1 MLSTLRQDCGCGG
14 KENCITKHKKEF
26 KKWVRS
32 QLKKLDCGCGCKG
45 KKAFE
50 KKYGKLIGGKLKE
63 CPPGWRNDG
72 LTCVESCNADERDDG
87 LTCRSKCPDGW
98 VDDGLTCRKP
108 ITSSMNECPPGS
120 RDIAGTC
127 WGTVSQMCLDDCFKH
142 PAPGCRTYEC
152 GRLKGAFGE
161 DWGPKLCTDCNLR
174 CGQTCLPVEGITKQ
188 LHERQLK
195 VQGGEVI
202 GQQIRGK
209 KIIGR
214 VDWEETFKD
223 IKKGFEDVLA
233 NNPGLAQ
240 LFDPEKNGVASAFRK
255 FGDDAKK
262 VFEEVGNRV
271 KDGFEKMGEAAKA
284 EFQRFA
290 ERAEKDFKH
299 FGDEFV
305 KKMKDPD
312 FWVEFACIAA
322 QVGAAVLGAMITAG
336 TLGVGAGA
344 GIAIMM
350 AANMAAPA
358 IRMIAKAAKNEPIDA
373 LDIADMALAAI
384 PAPGVAGKAASTLIG
399 KAAQTIVANRSTI
412 QQLGGLVITG
422 VKTAQALDLIPSS
435 CIANCPPEPPPPE
448 IPPPDQKEPYPCEP
462 PTKPGEKTPEEI
474 AELQPENTIKYILRN
489 PRRENPDYLTTEEW
503 VDKYRKENYGSPPTK
518 CEGDDSPQAEVP
530 NTGTPQE
537 IPEPKDLEGEEDF
550 DFGDKGED
558 EEGFDFGGEGE
569 DEFTFGEDGEE
580 EFTFGEDGEEEFKF
594 GEDGEEE
601 FAFGDEEEK
610 DEFAFGDEE
619 KEEEFAFGD
628 EEEKDEFAFGDEEK
642 DEFAFGEEE
651 EKDEFAF
658 GEEEEVE
665 PGEEKEEEFAFGE
678 EEVEEEGELE
688 QFGEE
693 EEEDEEEKEGE
704 EKCDLVL
711 EKIMKMNEQDFG
723 IEFPEGFDDM
733 DMGFQEEDLTGGAN
747 DEIEP
752 IVTGNIIE
760 NPFGAMASKMPTE
773 NIPNTHN
780 GAKFDPLCYARKNPE
795 LAEATGTDLGKLT
808 THWIETGFKEGY
820 DAECGP
826 GTSSAQERLQ
836 KLAERQAEEQKLEGE
851 KAACKAADRFWTGT
865 KCDGTKRSNGSTNT
879 IAEECQKNNSYYD
892 YEAYSYYGEGGKE
905 FCNRSKFPD
914 GTRKP
919 VKDLCAATNRAV
931 LKNEKGE
938 DYCVDTENLDGSY
951 KTIADLCADNN
962 SFWTGKQC
970 NFSKDRN
977 GREKKEDPKR
987 DCYELNRMYN
997 DVSKECDPTRMSDG
1011 KSAFDTGGPYYKIP
1025 SFDESYRRI
1034 DERSKY
1040 RYENMVY
1047 RVLRSK
1053 TVRAN
1058 QLRDWFR
1065 NFLNRK
1071 FPNSQFLVTP
1081 ENFSYFKGFKRFQDS
1096 LKGSELGDSSL
1107 MTDEQLEKVKPIDP
1121 EVGDVLLD
1129 EGKGISPPDWQNMY
1143 KMGGETKGSL
1153 LDPTFATTEK
1163 LTAWDGT
1170 SWKEMSIKDYIGL
1183 VEPPR
1188 DLKPK
1193 GSGKPL
1199 TLTLYWAEW
1208 CPHCHDLLPI
1218 WKQLKL
1224 KGVKFQSYEESV
1236 SPIKVQAYP
1245 TIIFHNGKKMEKY
1258 EGKRTKN
1265 AILNFLK
1272 KKLSNK

>member
-14 KENCITKHKKEF
+14 KENCITKHSKQF

-223 IKKGFEDVLA
+223 VKRGFEDVIA
-233 NNPGLAQ
+233 NNPALGQ

-358 IRMIAKAAKNEPIDA
+358 IRMIAKAARNQPIDA

-384 PAPGVAGKAASTLIG
+384 PAPGPGGKAASSLIG

-422 VKTAQALDLIPSS
+422 VKTAQALSLIPSS

-448 IPPPDQKEPYPCEP
+448 IPPPDQKDPYPCEP
-462 PTKPGEKTPEEI
+462 TPKTGEKTIDEI
-474 AELQPENTIKYILRN
+474 KDLQPDSTLKYWLKN
-489 PRRENPDYLTTEEW
+489 PRRENPDYLTSEEW
-503 VDKYRKENYGSPPTK
+503 VDKYRKENYGSPPTT

-550 DFGDKGED
+550 DFEGKEGD
-558 EEGFDFGGEGE
+558 EEDFDFGGEGE

-580 EFTFGEDGEEEFKF
+580 EFKFGEDGEEEFKF

-619 KEEEFAFGD
+619 EKDEFAFGD
-628 EEEKDEFAFGDEEK
+628 EEEKDEFAFGDEEEKDEFAFGDEEEK

-658 GEEEEVE
+658 GEEEEIE
-665 PGEEKEEEFAFGE
+665 PGEEKDEFAFGE

-693 EEEDEEEKEGE
+693 EVEEEKEGE

-773 NIPNTHN
+773 NIPNTHA

-808 THWIETGFKEGY
+808 THWLETGFKEGY

-826 GTSSAQERLQ
+826 GTSSAQKRAQETAAKQ
-836 KLAERQAEEQKLEGE
+836 IGDKINLE
-851 KAACKAADRFWTGT
+851 
-865 KCDGTKRSNGSTNT
+865 
-879 IAEECQKNNSYYD
+879 
-892 YEAYSYYGEGGKE
+892 
-905 FCNRSKFPD
+905 
-914 GTRKP
+914 
-919 VKDLCAATNRAV
+919 
-931 LKNEKGE
+931 
-938 DYCVDTENLDGSY
+938 ENL
-951 KTIADLCADNN
+951 IR
-962 SFWTGKQC
+962 Q
-970 NFSKDRN
+970 
-977 GREKKEDPKR
+977 KE
-987 DCYELNRMYN
+987 
-997 DVSKECDPTRMSDG
+997 
-1011 KSAFDTGGPYYKIP
+1011 
-1025 SFDESYRRI
+1025 
-1034 DERSKY
+1034 
-1040 RYENMVY
+1040 
-1047 RVLRSK
+1047 
-1053 TVRAN
+1053 
-1058 QLRDWFR
+1058 
-1065 NFLNRK
+1065 
-1071 FPNSQFLVTP
+1071 LV
-1081 ENFSYFKGFKRFQDS
+1081 
-1096 LKGSELGDSSL
+1096 
-1107 MTDEQLEKVKPIDP
+1107 
-1121 EVGDVLLD
+1121 
-1129 EGKGISPPDWQNMY
+1129 
-1143 KMGGETKGSL
+1143 
-1153 LDPTFATTEK
+1153 
-1163 LTAWDGT
+1163 
-1170 SWKEMSIKDYIGL
+1170 
-1183 VEPPR
+1183 
-1188 DLKPK
+1188 
-1193 GSGKPL
+1193 
-1199 TLTLYWAEW
+1199 
-1208 CPHCHDLLPI
+1208 
-1218 WKQLKL
+1218 
-1224 KGVKFQSYEESV
+1224 
-1236 SPIKVQAYP
+1236 
-1245 TIIFHNGKKMEKY
+1245 
-1258 EGKRTKN
+1258 N
-1265 AILNFLK
+1265 A
-1272 KKLSNK
+1272 